1 METKVEKATNIL
13 SKVTGT
19 VFNKEGH
26 QQLLITL
33 DNPIIGYQLE
43 RYTNSK
49 GELYGEFTLFDNR
62 IITAQQRKKIHAVL
76 SDIVKS
82 SGDGKNEYDI
92 ESIKEDMKLMFC
104 ESKGIDEFST
114 SEITGD
120 CTVTIA
126 SEFITFLLDFCLDY
140 GIPLSDPPIEL
151 AEDLKHQLVKCL
163 YKRKCAVCWQPGM
176 VHKVTTTDA
185 KKIPGRHEVMC
196 LCNDHYQEAE
206 SIGHKAFADKQHV
219 LGILMNDEQ
228 LTKLKNKR

>member
-1 METKVEKATNIL
+1 METKVENATNIL

-19 VFNKEGH
+19 VFNKEGQ

-62 IITAQQRKKIHAVL
+62 IITAQQRKKIHAIL

-82 SGDGKNEYDI
+82 SGNGKNAYDI

-114 SEITGD
+114 SELTGD
-120 CTVTIA
+120 CTVTTA
-126 SEFITFLLDFCLDY
+126 SEFITFLLDFCLEY
-140 GIPLSDPPIEL
+140 GIPLSDKPIEL
-151 AEDLKHQLVKCL
+151 AEDIKHQLIKCL
-163 YKRKCAVCWQPGM
+163 YERKCAVCWQPGM
-176 VHKVTTTDA
+176 VYPVNTTGAMKVQ
-185 KKIPGRHEVMC
+185 GRHELMC

-206 SIGHKAFADKQHV
+206 SLGHKSFASKQHV
-219 LGILMNDEQ
+219 VGILMNQEQ
-228 LTKLKNKR
+228 FMKLKNKR